1 MLIGFKFMDHVM
13 ATLQTPVGG
22 AGFEIERSGF
32 ELVLV
37 PSAFVSFGHMIGKT
51 TRNDILKRVWGL
63 EPW

>member
-32 ELVLV
+32 EPVLV
-37 PSAFVSFGHMIGKT
+37 PRVFVSFGHMIGKT
-51 TRNDILKRVWGL
+51 TTF
-63 EPW
+63 